1 MKPKRPKGMVILPL
15 GLGFI
20 AGSGLSSE
28 EVGEAR
34 QFVIAQSPD
43 GEISIYGPYSGFDQ
57 NSIDEKVDSLFE
69 RGEEPEIFEAD
80 TEDEQESLKLW
91 EITTK

>member
-1 MKPKRPKGMVILPL
+1 MKPKKPKGIVILPL

-20 AGSGLSSE
+20 SGSGLSSE

-34 QFVIAQSPD
+34 QFVIAKSPH
-43 GEISIYGPYSGFDQ
+43 GKISIYGPFSGFDQ
-57 NSIDEKVDSLFE
+57 KSIDEKINSLFE
-69 RGEEPEIFEAD
+69 KGEEPENFEAD
-80 TEDEQESLKLW
+80 TEDKQEALKLW

>member
-20 AGSGLSSE
+20 TGSDLSSE

-34 QFVIAQSPD
+34 QFVIAKGPD
-43 GEISIYGPYSGFDQ
+43 GKISVYGSFSGFDQ
-57 NSIDEKVDSLFE
+57 KSIDEKINSLFE
-69 RGEEPEIFEAD
+69 KGEEPEIFEAD
-80 TEDEQESLKLW
+80 TEDKQEALKL
-91 EITTK
+91 